1 MSDTTITAE
10 ERAEWRERLTSKFS
24 CFDTELGGF
33 TLRLLDALEQAE
45 DQRKKDLAHC
55 KFEFDRADKAE
66 AENARLRERLE
77 SALDKIADIQENGE
91 EEGACHAC
99 GICAGCPEDWQPT
112 DDHNCRV
119 MLELWADGEPLP
131 WEDARRV
138 VADAESPENM
148 NKENFQKLYLCD
160 WDEALRREDAARYPE
175 ERRAVADSE
184 VKG

>member
-1 MSDTTITAE
+1 MNDTTTITQEEQAE
-10 ERAEWRERLTSKFS
+10 LLSPSGRQHLRILLEKYLQHPK
-24 CFDTELGGF
+24 
-33 TLRLLDALEQAE
+33 LRLLNDGFQCYISALEAS
-45 DQRKKDLAHC
+45 
-55 KFEFDRADKAE
+55 E
-66 AENARLRERLE
+66 AENVRLRERLE

-131 WEDARRV
+131 WE
-138 VADAESPENM
+138 
-148 NKENFQKLYLCD
+148 
-160 WDEALRREDAARYPE
+160 AAS
-175 ERRAVADSE
+175 RAVADSE

>member
-1 MSDTTITAE
+1 MSKPKYDLAE
-10 ERAEWRERLTSKFS
+10 LREKCSPDKIHCSIGVRQLAFVFAQYDAEKSRAE
-24 CFDTELGGF
+24 
-33 TLRLLDALEQAE
+33 
-45 DQRKKDLAHC
+45 
-55 KFEFDRADKAE
+55 KAE

-131 WEDARRV
+131 WE
-138 VADAESPENM
+138 
-148 NKENFQKLYLCD
+148 
-160 WDEALRREDAARYPE
+160 EAA
-175 ERRAVADSE
+175 RRAVAESE